1 VDEFN
6 KIRDEIKTSLW
17 SFVEEHGADRNLSVK
32 NWAFHREKNIG
43 LIFCTSEARQKRI
56 ISHIIDIGLRG
67 HVVETEHDLV
77 DGMKMSF
84 KMPACFESQQMAT
97 LIEAIFVVNDLAGH
111 CGHRELRTDRP
122 KHGSPYTVCTVH
134 FPENVVKY
142 AEQHE
147 WRLQGPDGMIFL
159 YGTGV
164 SNRRRR
170 NFEKAQAR
178 KEEEEAYRAAN
189 PTPPPSNTPRC

>member
-1 VDEFN
+1 
-6 KIRDEIKTSLW
+6 
-17 SFVEEHGADRNLSVK
+17 
-32 NWAFHREKNIG
+32 
-43 LIFCTSEARQKRI
+43 
-56 ISHIIDIGLRG
+56 
-67 HVVETEHDLV
+67 
-77 DGMKMSF
+77 MKMLF

-97 LIEAIFVVNDLAGH
+97 LIEAIFVVNAGH
-111 CGHRELRTDRP
+111 GELRTDRP
-122 KHGSPYTVCTVH
+122 IHGSPYTVCTVH
-134 FPENVVKY
+134 FPEKVVEY

-178 KEEEEAYRAAN
+178 KEEEEAFRAAN
-189 PTPPPSNTPRC
+189 PTPPLSNTPRC